1 MLEQSQT
8 FTSQN
13 FESVIK
19 ARCFDNTLPVAS
31 LGLRLDNKVV
41 RITVGLRLGL
51 PLCRPHRCVHCEV
64 EVYDPGTHSLSCR
77 FSKGCHPHHGAVNDI
92 VKRSL
97 EAAKI
102 PSHLEPTDIYRSDGK
117 CPDGHPL
124 SPGRVVECWS
134 GMPHALIP
142 WPLPIQY
149 LQQGKLAG
157 AVAAEME

>member
-1 MLEQSQT
+1 MRMLEQSQT

-77 FSKGCHPHHGAVNDI
+77 FSKGCHPHHGAMNDI

-102 PSHLEPTDIYRSDGK
+102 PSHLEPTDIYRLDGK

-124 SPGRVVECWS
+124 SPGRVVEC
-134 GMPHALIP
+134 
-142 WPLPIQY
+142 
-149 LQQGKLAG
+149 
-157 AVAAEME
+157 